1 MPRLI
6 EYVSFGI
13 CSGYG
18 DADYRVSSAIAD
30 LSPETMRELRV
41 AATGAIALMEETWK
55 RGQAAKMPPGQQA
68 KSAPSEG

>member
-30 LSPETMRELRV
+30 LSPEAMRELRV
-41 AATGAIALMEETWK
+41 AATGAIALMEQTWQ
-55 RGQAAKMPPGQQA
+55 RGQEAKMPQGQQA
-68 KSAPSEG
+68 KSPSGEG